1 MVCVSRQ
8 EEEIVWT
15 KPIEDQLDQVS
26 SDRQHNMS
34 RKEVQG
40 TPDPRGIR
48 TASIAYLDGNDRECM
63 PKFQHVR
70 TGEALSY
77 KTL

>member
-26 SDRQHNMS
+26 PDRQHNMS

-48 TASIAYLDGNDRECM
+48 ERNQK
-63 PKFQHVR
+63 PK
-70 TGEALSY
+70 EIKWNSN
-77 KTL
+77 K